1 MNKCNNVESDPR
13 YKLAEKIFLET
24 GTDLPMLI
32 WNEMSK
38 EELEAYY
45 QDLRNREKRGMT
57 ISDVADSIKGSVNT
71 AANVIYSL
79 RSLSGLSQKAFSDK
93 YGIPKRT
100 IEDWESGKRTPPEYV
115 VKLLKRVVKEDIE
128 KEGL

>member
-79 RSLSGLSQKAFSDK
+79 RSLSGLSQKTFSDK

-100 IEDWESGKRTPPEYV
+100 IEDW
-115 VKLLKRVVKEDIE
+115 
-128 KEGL
+128 

>member
-79 RSLSGLSQKAFSDK
+79 RSLSGLSQKTFSDK